1 MVVSALD
8 SRPPITAAG
17 REFYQRL
24 AEKNAAPLWEVLA
37 ELVPPEPKTRC
48 VPTLWQFAEQLRPL
62 LVEAGT
68 FITAQEAE
76 RRVLMLENPGIRPDS
91 QITQSLYAG
100 VQSVL
105 PGETAPTHRHTASAL
120 RFVLESNGGYTA
132 VDGERTV
139 MQPGDFIVTP
149 SWTYHDHGNL
159 GSAPV
164 MWLDVLDIPMAR
176 LTAQYLEYVEVM
188 RRKSLELA
196 AEYLVM
202 AAVLIEIKSRMLLPR
217 PPTVAADE
225 EDPRAELVRRL
236 LVYEQMKLAAHRIDE
251 LPQVGRDF
259 MLVQVWID
267 KEAEQ
272 VLPTVS
278 AEDLRQAWLWLLQR
292 ASVNKHHRVTRDQL
306 SVREHMTL
314 VLRRLQEASFLE
326 FTQLFTPEDGVPKLV
341 VTLLAVLELARE
353 SMIEVTQQ
361 VPYAP
366 IYVKLSHG
374 PTVV

>member
-1 MVVSALD
+1 
-8 SRPPITAAG
+8 
-17 REFYQRL
+17 
-24 AEKNAAPLWEVLA
+24 
-37 ELVPPEPKTRC
+37 
-48 VPTLWQFAEQLRPL
+48 
-62 LVEAGT
+62 
-68 FITAQEAE
+68 
-76 RRVLMLENPGIRPDS
+76 
-91 QITQSLYAG
+91 
-100 VQSVL
+100 
-105 PGETAPTHRHTASAL
+105 
-120 RFVLESNGGYTA
+120 
-132 VDGERTV
+132 
-139 MQPGDFIVTP
+139 
-149 SWTYHDHGNL
+149 
-159 GSAPV
+159 
-164 MWLDVLDIPMAR
+164 
-176 LTAQYLEYVEVM
+176 
-188 RRKSLELA
+188 
-196 AEYLVM
+196 
-202 AAVLIEIKSRMLLPR
+202 
-217 PPTVAADE
+217 
-225 EDPRAELVRRL
+225 
-236 LVYEQMKLAAHRIDE
+236 MKLAAHRIDE

-306 SVREHMTL
+306 SVREHMTM

>member
-1 MVVSALD
+1 
-8 SRPPITAAG
+8 
-17 REFYQRL
+17 
-24 AEKNAAPLWEVLA
+24 
-37 ELVPPEPKTRC
+37 
-48 VPTLWQFAEQLRPL
+48 
-62 LVEAGT
+62 
-68 FITAQEAE
+68 
-76 RRVLMLENPGIRPDS
+76 
-91 QITQSLYAG
+91 
-100 VQSVL
+100 
-105 PGETAPTHRHTASAL
+105 
-120 RFVLESNGGYTA
+120 
-132 VDGERTV
+132 
-139 MQPGDFIVTP
+139 
-149 SWTYHDHGNL
+149 
-159 GSAPV
+159 
-164 MWLDVLDIPMAR
+164 
-176 LTAQYLEYVEVM
+176 
-188 RRKSLELA
+188 
-196 AEYLVM
+196 
-202 AAVLIEIKSRMLLPR
+202 
-217 PPTVAADE
+217 
-225 EDPRAELVRRL
+225 
-236 LVYEQMKLAAHRIDE
+236 MKLAAHRIDE